1 MIHYDVDGDGLAWE
15 RPLEGALR
23 LRLCAHELRK
33 ERTGVHA
40 RLDVAMNGRSLA
52 WGVLNVDKDEDRVRF
67 SNSAWGQVNGHA
79 GTFDKPELKRC
90 VDGFCKGLWEASVG
104 TLEGGPVAGTA
115 EPTPVR
121 FALAPYLVEGGG
133 TIVFAHP
140 GRGKSF
146 LTGLM
151 AVTLDA
157 GPEVPAA
164 RRLWQVRQ
172 QRVLFINLERGLLSV
187 QNRLGNINAALG
199 LPRTRPL
206 VMMNQRGR
214 SLADI
219 ADAARRTIRKY
230 DVQTV
235 VLDSI
240 SRAGIGDLT
249 DNQPVNRII
258 DVLNGLAP
266 TWLAI
271 AHAPRGSDEHIFGGI
286 HFDAGADVVVRVLA
300 EQEEGGPLG
309 IGLQVTKENDIGKQP
324 LQILALEFNG
334 PLGLCGVRT
343 ANKGEFPEVEKG
355 KPTSMKRAA
364 IDYLLGVGD
373 ATATQVAEATAFN
386 RSNVS
391 TMLGTDAAFVRTR
404 KVGREQFYGVIGL
417 P

>member
-1 MIHYDVDGDGLAWE
+1 MDYAHDGDALCYA
-15 RPLEGALR
+15 RPVGGDTLTFRAEVI
-23 LRLCAHELRK
+23 HQ

-40 RLDVAMNGRSLA
+40 RVAIGYHGVELA
-52 WGVLNVDKDEDRVRF
+52 WSTFNVERDEDRVRL
-67 SNSAWGQVNGHA
+67 SNSAHKHLNGQTAEYPATYLKNDL
-79 GTFDKPELKRC
+79 DK
-90 VDGFCKGLWEASVG
+90 FCRGLWDAHVG
-104 TLEGGPVAGTA
+104 DLEGGPVAGTA

-121 FALAPYLVEGGG
+121 FALMPYLVEGGG

-140 GRGKSF
+140 GRGKSY

-157 GPEVPAA
+157 GTEIKAEQ
-164 RRLWQVRQ
+164 RLWPVRQ
-172 QRVLFINLERGLLSV
+172 QRVLFINLERSELSV

-199 LPRTRPL
+199 LPRPRKL

-214 SLADI
+214 SLAEI
-219 ADAARRTIRKY
+219 AEAARRTIRRY
-230 DVQTV
+230 DCQTV

-258 DVLNGLAP
+258 DLLNGLAP
-266 TWLAI
+266 TGLAI
-271 AHAPRGSDEHIFGGI
+271 AHAPRGSEEHVFGGI

-309 IGLQVTKENDIGKQP
+309 LGLQVTKENDIGKQP
-324 LQILALEFNG
+324 LQSLALEFNG
-334 PLGLCGVRT
+334 PLGLCGVRP
-343 ANKGEFPEVEKG
+343 ANKGEFPEIERG
-355 KPTSMKRAA
+355 RPMSMKRAA

-373 ATATQVAEATAFN
+373 ATASQVAEATAGN
-386 RSNVS
+386 RANISHLLAN
-391 TMLGTDAAFVRTR
+391 DAAFVRTR
-404 KVGREQFYGVIGL
+404 KLGREQFYGVIGL

>member
-1 MIHYDVDGDGLAWE
+1 MEYTRVDDALCYA
-15 RPLEGALR
+15 RPVGGADLTLR
-23 LRLCAHELRK
+23 AEAIRP

-40 RLDVAMNGRSLA
+40 RIAIGYKGVELA
-52 WGVLNVDKDEDRVRF
+52 YSNFNIERDEERVRLA
-67 SNSAWGQVNGHA
+67 NSAHKNLNGQA
-79 GTFDKPELKRC
+79 QEYPSAFLKK
-90 VDGFCKGLWEASVG
+90 DLDLFCRGLWEARLG
-104 TLEGGPVAGTA
+104 DLEGAPVAGTA

-157 GPEVPAA
+157 GVEIKAD
-164 RRLWQVRQ
+164 RRLWPVRQ
-172 QRVLFINLERGLLSV
+172 QRVLFINLERGALSV

-219 ADAARRTIRKY
+219 AEAARRTIRRY

-249 DNQPVNRII
+249 DNQPVNKII

-286 HFDAGADVVVRVLA
+286 HFDAGADVVVRLLS

-309 IGLQVTKENDIGKQP
+309 IGLQVSKENDIGKQP

-334 PLGLCGVRT
+334 PLGLCGVRP
-343 ANKGEFPEVEKG
+343 AAKGEFPEVEKG
-355 KPTSMKRAA
+355 RPTSMKRATV
-364 IDYLLGVGD
+364 DYLLGIGD
-373 ATATQVAEATAFN
+373 ATATQAAAATGFS
-386 RSNVS
+386 RSNLS
-391 TMLGTDAAFVRTR
+391 AMFNTDAAFVATR
-404 KVGREQFYGVIGL
+404 KVGREQYYGVIGL
-417 P
+417 PA